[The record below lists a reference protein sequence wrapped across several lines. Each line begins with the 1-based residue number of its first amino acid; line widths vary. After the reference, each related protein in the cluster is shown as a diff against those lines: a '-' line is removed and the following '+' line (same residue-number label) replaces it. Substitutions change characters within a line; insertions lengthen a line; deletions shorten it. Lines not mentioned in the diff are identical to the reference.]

1 MSNDTKKIMKAV
13 KRHHQYLEDQGYHV
27 VFTSLIGSQNYDLA
41 DENSDIDTY
50 SFIYPTFDQFAAKI
64 DPEIKTIRL
73 DDGQCNIKDVRT
85 ALYLLQNTS
94 PNSVEYFTSKY
105 KVYNPIYKDILS
117 TYLKDGCD
125 SKLWYMTHSNYR
137 HMYNAIIGM
146 SIQLT
151 QRNMP
156 AGKRYSHALRLEDM
170 ADHFRISP
178 TAGAILEMSQSRR
191 ELAMR
196 AKRSTNEEYYNELCK
211 ISSDELKETYTTIH
225 DVEWQKEI
233 EEAGRIYIQD
243 FAREL
248 FKRYIN
254 VLNGGY

>member
-27 VFTSLIGSQNYDLA
+27 VFTSLIGSQNYNLA

-50 SFIYPTFDQFAAKI
+50 SFIYPTFDQFAAKV
-64 DPEIKTIRL
+64 DPEIKTIQL

-156 AGKRYSHALRLEDM
+156 AGKRYSHALRLQDM

-178 TAGAILEMSQSRR
+178 TAGAILEMDWARR

-196 AKRSTNEEYYNELCK
+196 AKRSTDDGYYDKLTQQVAE
-211 ISSDELKETYTTIH
+211 ELKESCNKDVY
-225 DVEWQKEI
+225 VEWQKEI
-233 EEAGRIYIQD
+233 EDAGRIYIQD